1 MLMNFK
7 FLHHVKAKSLLV
19 FGWINR
25 VILGNR
31 KLTISVVPVFIEGKD
46 PLDERIEFFISKES
60 DDLEEKYYEDDA
72 HSQKGP
78 RQLAEIAKRLTPEE
92 FAELRASPQESSEL
106 MKSFQR
112 LAAKRV
118 MERRGLKFKTPED

>member
-7 FLHHVKAKSLLV
+7 FLHHVKAKSLFV

-46 PLDERIEFFISKES
+46 PLNERIELFISKETN
-60 DDLEEKYYEDDA
+60 DLEEPYFEDDA
-72 HSQKGP
+72 YPQDGAETTSRDSQAIDTGGICG
-78 RQLAEIAKRLTPEE
+78 AE
-92 FAELRASPQESSEL
+92 
-106 MKSFQR
+106 
-112 LAAKRV
+112 
-118 MERRGLKFKTPED
+118 G

>member
-31 KLTISVVPVFIEGKD
+31 KLTISVVPVFIGDKD
-46 PLDERIEFFISKES
+46 PLDERIEFFISNEP
-60 DDLEEKYYEDDA
+60 DDIGEAYYEDDA
-72 HSQKGP
+72 Y
-78 RQLAEIAKRLTPEE
+78 
-92 FAELRASPQESSEL
+92 PQERTETTSRDS
-106 MKSFQR
+106 Q
-112 LAAKRV
+112 AIDTGGI
-118 MERRGLKFKTPED
+118 RGTESQPAGI

>member
-31 KLTISVVPVFIEGKD
+31 KLTISVVPVFIGDKD
-46 PLDERIEFFISKES
+46 PLDERIEFFISKET
-60 DDLEEKYYEDDA
+60 DDLEETYYEDDTY
-72 HSQKGP
+72 SQE
-78 RQLAEIAKRLTPEE
+78 RTETTSRDSQEINTGGI
-92 FAELRASPQESSEL
+92 
-106 MKSFQR
+106 
-112 LAAKRV
+112 
-118 MERRGLKFKTPED
+118 RGIEGRPAGI

>member
-1 MLMNFK
+1 MRMNFK
-7 FLHHVKAKSLLV
+7 FLYDVKAPWLLV

-60 DDLEEKYYEDDA
+60 DDLEETYYEDDA
-72 HSQKGP
+72 Y
-78 RQLAEIAKRLTPEE
+78 
-92 FAELRASPQESSEL
+92 PQEGATTASGNS
-106 MKSFQR
+106 Q
-112 LAAKRV
+112 AVDAGGI
-118 MERRGLKFKTPED
+118 RGIEGEPAGI

>member
-7 FLHHVKAKSLLV
+7 FLHNVKAKPLLV

-46 PLDERIEFFISKES
+46 PLDERMEFFISKET
-60 DDLEEKYYEDDA
+60 DDLEETYYEDDA
-72 HSQKGP
+72 Y
-78 RQLAEIAKRLTPEE
+78 
-92 FAELRASPQESSEL
+92 PQERAETTSRDSQAIDTGGIRGVESEP
-106 MKSFQR
+106 
-112 LAAKRV
+112 A
-118 MERRGLKFKTPED
+118 GI

>member
-19 FGWINR
+19 FGWIDR

-60 DDLEEKYYEDDA
+60 DDLEETYYEDDTY
-72 HSQKGP
+72 SQ
-78 RQLAEIAKRLTPEE
+78 
-92 FAELRASPQESSEL
+92 
-106 MKSFQR
+106 
-112 LAAKRV
+112 
-118 MERRGLKFKTPED
+118 ERTETTSRDSQAINTGGIRGIEGRPAGI

>member
-1 MLMNFK
+1 MLMNLK
-7 FLHHVKAKSLLV
+7 FLHRVKAKSLLV

-60 DDLEEKYYEDDA
+60 DDIGEAYYEDDA
-72 HSQKGP
+72 C
-78 RQLAEIAKRLTPEE
+78 
-92 FAELRASPQESSEL
+92 PQERTETTSRDSQAIDTGGIRGAESEP
-106 MKSFQR
+106 
-112 LAAKRV
+112 A
-118 MERRGLKFKTPED
+118 GI

>member
-1 MLMNFK
+1 MGEAQSMRMNFK
-7 FLHHVKAKSLLV
+7 FLHHVKAQWLLV

-60 DDLEEKYYEDDA
+60 DDIGEAYYEDDA
-72 HSQKGP
+72 H
-78 RQLAEIAKRLTPEE
+78 
-92 FAELRASPQESSEL
+92 PQERTETTSRDSQAIDTGGIRGVESEP
-106 MKSFQR
+106 
-112 LAAKRV
+112 A
-118 MERRGLKFKTPED
+118 GI

>member
-46 PLDERIEFFISKES
+46 PLDERIEFFISKEF
-60 DDLEEKYYEDDA
+60 DGLEETYYEDDA
-72 HSQKGP
+72 YPQEKTEKI
-78 RQLAEIAKRLTPEE
+78 AETAKRLILGE
-92 FAELRASPQESSEL
+92 FAELRASPQEPSEL
-106 MKSFQR
+106 MKSF
-112 LAAKRV
+112 
-118 MERRGLKFKTPED
+118 

>member
-1 MLMNFK
+1 MRMNFK
-7 FLHHVKAKSLLV
+7 FLHRVKAQWLLV

-60 DDLEEKYYEDDA
+60 DDLEETYYEDDA
-72 HSQKGP
+72 H
-78 RQLAEIAKRLTPEE
+78 
-92 FAELRASPQESSEL
+92 PQERTETTSRDS
-106 MKSFQR
+106 Q
-112 LAAKRV
+112 AIDT
-118 MERRGLKFKTPED
+118 RGIRGVESQPAGI

>member
-1 MLMNFK
+1 MRMNFK
-7 FLHHVKAKSLLV
+7 FLHHVKAQWLLV

-60 DDLEEKYYEDDA
+60 DDLEETYYEDDA
-72 HSQKGP
+72 HSQERTETTSRDSQTIDTGGI
-78 RQLAEIAKRLTPEE
+78 RGV
-92 FAELRASPQESSEL
+92 ES
-106 MKSFQR
+106 QP
-112 LAAKRV
+112 A
-118 MERRGLKFKTPED
+118 GI